1 MTPLNHKLRHPDEP
15 NFFIRLIGTWGDVWL
30 RIFEFIGGITGLL
43 VDVLEWFLKSLTRK
57 DVRFGRAAL
66 VAEIVR
72 IGTRSVGITQFGF

>member
-1 MTPLNHKLRHPDEP
+1 MNHKLRHPDEP